1 MRHSAFRSEPPKQYK
16 NDNDDRDEADDA
28 DATVTTPVVVSSWVA
43 LLFIVHQSA
52 KRARHSLIPRERN
65 DSAL

>member
-43 LLFIVHQSA
+43 LLFIAIRQASA
-52 KRARHSLIPRERN
+52 A
-65 DSAL
+65 